1 MKIKI
6 NAIYGP
12 YIVVLGT
19 LLNIASIFFS
29 LISKN
34 HKEPYLAFVP
44 ISYIY
49 WIIFLFFTVLKQ
61 DQNEISNGTQYSVL
75 YCIFATTFTILA
87 LLSMMTNLAMIF
99 VLGMK
104 GIIS

>member
-1 MKIKI
+1 MKIRI

-19 LLNIASIFFS
+19 LLNIASIIVS

-44 ISYIY
+44 VSYIY
-49 WIIFLFFTVLKQ
+49 WIIVLFFTVLKH
-61 DQNEISNGTQYSVL
+61 DQNEISGETQYSL
-75 YCIFATTFTILA
+75 IYRIFAATFTFLA
-87 LLSMMTNLAMIF
+87 LLSIMTNLAMIF